1 MKGLKKFNK
10 SNKNIIIILIT
21 ILNYLLID
29 NCFIQIKMTLFNL
42 KNNKFY
48 VFDIFLELFVNIKY
62 GKIV

>member
-48 VFDIFLELFVNIKY
+48 VFDIFLELFVNIEY
-62 GKIV
+62 DKIV

>member
-1 MKGLKKFNK
+1 MKELKKFNK

-62 GKIV
+62 DKIV

>member
-62 GKIV
+62 DKIV